1 MDLESPRIPWDGMED
16 VTPTI
21 NCSTCSFLFDPCEPH
36 LFPSPFWVIW
46 YVFYVG
52 YPTKAKLR
60 RGFVYSRL
68 NGWPITIGN
77 WWIAKNSCP
86 STSFEFDPSNF
97 RSKWWWNDKK
107 WVDFLKI
114 KFHSKEN
121 IEWHCMQFKLNLNSI
136 LIELRCNWNDFKFN
150 NFKKMEFKL
159 VYKILKICS
168 SLLSLCD
175 YGVKKYLLK
184 GQRFEK
190 VYPFA

>member
-1 MDLESPRIPWDGMED
+1 
-16 VTPTI
+16 
-21 NCSTCSFLFDPCEPH
+21 
-36 LFPSPFWVIW
+36 
-46 YVFYVG
+46 
-52 YPTKAKLR
+52 
-60 RGFVYSRL
+60 
-68 NGWPITIGN
+68 
-77 WWIAKNSCP
+77 
-86 STSFEFDPSNF
+86 
-97 RSKWWWNDKK
+97 
-107 WVDFLKI
+107 LKI